1 MLGIYACFGVDAP
14 VWLLAI
20 MHLTNVNNVAH
31 SHTQMIADSHTQMIV
46 VERYT
51 QMIAMEPMEV
61 VISHANTKRFD
72 RVFTNHSYIYIY
84 KA

>member
-31 SHTQMIADSHTQMIV
+31 SHTQMIV

-51 QMIAMEPMEV
+51 QMIAVEPMEV
-61 VISHANTKRFD
+61 AISHANTKRFD